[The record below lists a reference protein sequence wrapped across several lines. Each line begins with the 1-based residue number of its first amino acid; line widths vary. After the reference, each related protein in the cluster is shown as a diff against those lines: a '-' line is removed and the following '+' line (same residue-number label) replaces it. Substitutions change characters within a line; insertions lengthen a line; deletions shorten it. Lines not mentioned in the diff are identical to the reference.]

1 MDAVMHCDCRSATM
15 ENEGQLICVFTKT
28 KADKL
33 VVGQKKTEMKIQHSK
48 KRYHITRS
56 KHNYIMK

>member
-1 MDAVMHCDCRSATM
+1 MDAAMHCDCRSATM

-56 KHNYIMK
+56 KHNYTAK